1 MARLY
6 VFAELRLT
14 LQRLSVILALAAG
27 AIVHTS
33 ALQSQK
39 SASNPWPPGLQQ
51 VPDESPVLSP
61 AEELKKFFL
70 PPGYHAELVASE
82 PMVVDPIAIDWD
94 ADGRMW
100 VIEQLAYMPEINP
113 SIEREHEPICR
124 IVVLEDTNGDGKM
137 DKRTVFADGLVLPR
151 ALKVLDHGVL
161 VGEPPNL
168 WLMRDTNGDGKAD
181 KKDLVTDTYG
191 RRDANVEHNDNSLT
205 WGMDNWLHT
214 SESTVSLRLKNGT
227 FEVQK
232 TLARGQ
238 WGNSQDDAG
247 HIYRNSNE
255 QVLFVDLVPTRYYA
269 RNANLVRTRGSYES
283 LQGENFENNTVWPV
297 RPTRAVNRGYQAG
310 ILRDDGS
317 LAAYTAVCSPT
328 VYRGDR
334 LPAELRGNVFVAEPA
349 GNVVS
354 RLIVSDDG
362 SRIVARKAYERAEFF
377 ASTDER
383 FRPVYL
389 SSAPDGTLYVVDLYH
404 GIIQHK
410 GFITE
415 YLRDQYLSRKLE
427 QDIHHGRIWRI
438 VHDSTTRG
446 PKPALSRATL
456 PQLVTTLS
464 HPNGWWRDTAQR
476 LLVERGA
483 KSVAAQLMQLA
494 ASAPDH
500 RTRLHALWTLD
511 GDDLTTPSVV
521 LSALRDTSR
530 DVRVAAIR
538 LAERFM
544 PANGEVQAA
553 VARLVDD
560 ADWNVQQQLAA
571 SMAAL
576 PDASRESAI
585 AALLAKQ
592 GDDPVVVDAALSG
605 VSGREAAVLTELLK
619 TSTQTAPL
627 EQAITMV
634 AATVVRASQDASVQA
649 LLAWIADESRPA
661 WARSAVLRGAEVA
674 LTGAA
679 VPGGATGRRGAGP
692 ANAGAPCP
700 TCPGGRA
707 GPGGAS
713 AFGGNRGGEALGE
726 GPGGGAPAGRGA
738 GGRGAGGRGGGGR
751 PVRLNRE
758 PASFTALA
766 ASAGDLGTRAA
777 ALLGR
782 IEWPGKPGA
791 AAAVTP
797 LTPEEQRRFDAGRE
811 LYLSLCQACHQP
823 DGRGREKLGANLVG
837 ATLALAPAHVT
848 ARIVIGGKEGP
859 IGLMPPLGGSLTD
872 NQIANALTY
881 VRREWGNTATPV
893 DAQTVKAAREA
904 STGRTRPWTTDELM
918 ALIGGGRGGQH

>member
-1 MARLY
+1 
-6 VFAELRLT
+6 
-14 LQRLSVILALAAG
+14 
-27 AIVHTS
+27 
-33 ALQSQK
+33 
-39 SASNPWPPGLQQ
+39 
-51 VPDESPVLSP
+51 
-61 AEELKKFFL
+61 
-70 PPGYHAELVASE
+70 
-82 PMVVDPIAIDWD
+82 
-94 ADGRMW
+94 
-100 VIEQLAYMPEINP
+100 
-113 SIEREHEPICR
+113 
-124 IVVLEDTNGDGKM
+124 
-137 DKRTVFADGLVLPR
+137 
-151 ALKVLDHGVL
+151 
-161 VGEPPNL
+161 
-168 WLMRDTNGDGKAD
+168 
-181 KKDLVTDTYG
+181 
-191 RRDANVEHNDNSLT
+191 
-205 WGMDNWLHT
+205 
-214 SESTVSLRLKNGT
+214 
-227 FEVQK
+227 
-232 TLARGQ
+232 
-238 WGNSQDDAG
+238 
-247 HIYRNSNE
+247 
-255 QVLFVDLVPTRYYA
+255 
-269 RNANLVRTRGSYES
+269 
-283 LQGENFENNTVWPV
+283 V

-354 RLIVSDDG
+354 RLILSDDG
-362 SRIVARKAYERAEFF
+362 TKLVARKAYEKGEFL

-446 PKPALSRATL
+446 PKPALSKATL

-483 KSVAAQLMQLA
+483 KPVAAQLTQLA
-494 ASAPDH
+494 ASAPEP

-511 GDDLTTPSVV
+511 GDDLTTPSIV
-521 LSALRDTSR
+521 LAGLRDGSR
-530 DVRVAAIR
+530 DVRVSAIR
-538 LAERFM
+538 VAERFM
-544 PANGEVQAA
+544 ADNAEVQAA
-553 VARLVDD
+553 MNRLMDD
-560 ADWNVQQQLAA
+560 PDWNVQQQLAA
-571 SMAAL
+571 SIGAL
-576 PDASRESAI
+576 PDGARETAV
-585 AALLAKQ
+585 ATLLAKQ

-619 TSTQTAPL
+619 TSVQSAPR

-634 AATVVRASQDASVQA
+634 AATVVRASQDAAVQA
-649 LLAWIADESRPA
+649 LLAWVADESHPG

-679 VPGGATGRRGAGP
+679 IPGSPAGRRGAGIGNA
-692 ANAGAPCP
+692 ANAPCP

-713 AFGGNRGGEALGE
+713 AFGGSRGGDTFGE
-726 GPGGGAPAGRGA
+726 GAGGGPPGVRAA

-758 PASFTALA
+758 PAPFTALA
-766 ASAGDLGTRAA
+766 ASGGDLGTRAA

-782 IEWPGKPGA
+782 IEWPGKPGV
-791 AAAVTP
+791 AAAVAP

-811 LYLSLCQACHQP
+811 LYLSLCAACHQP

-859 IGLMPPLGGSLTD
+859 IGLMPPLGASLTD
-872 NQIANALTY
+872 DQIANALTY
-881 VRREWGNTATPV
+881 VRREWGNTGTPV

-904 STGRTRPWTTDELM
+904 STGRTRPWTTEELT
-918 ALIGGGRGGQH
+918 ALIGGGR

>member
-1 MARLY
+1 MMARLY
-6 VFAELRLT
+6 VFAELRLN
-14 LQRLSVILALAAG
+14 LQRPIVIIALAAG

-33 ALQSQK
+33 ALQPQK
-39 SASNPWPPGLQQ
+39 PGSSSWPPGLQQ
-51 VPDESPVLSP
+51 VSDQSPVRSP
-61 AEELKKFFL
+61 AEEMKTFFL

-113 SIEREHEPICR
+113 SIAREHEPICR
-124 IVVLEDTNGDGKM
+124 IVVIEDTNGDGKM

-151 ALKVLDHGVL
+151 ALKVLEHGVL

-191 RRDANVEHNDNSLT
+191 RLDANVEHNDNSLT

-214 SESTVSLRLKNGT
+214 SESAVSLRLKAGA
-227 FEVQK
+227 FDVQK
-232 TLARGQ
+232 TLPRGQ

-297 RPTRAVNRGYQAG
+297 RPTRAVNRGYQSG
-310 ILRDDGS
+310 ILRADGS
-317 LAAYTAVCSPT
+317 LAAYTAVCAPT

-354 RLIVSDDG
+354 RLIVRDDG
-362 SRIVARKAYERAEFF
+362 TRIVARKAYDRAEFF

-415 YLRDQYLSRKLE
+415 YLRDQYLSRRLE

-438 VHDSTTRG
+438 VHDSTARG
-446 PKPALSRATL
+446 PKPALSTATL

-483 KSVAAQLMQLA
+483 KPVVAQLTQLA

-500 RTRLHALWTLD
+500 RTKLHALWTLD
-511 GDDLTTPSVV
+511 GDDLTTPSIV
-521 LSALRDTSR
+521 LAALRDASR

-544 PANGEVQAA
+544 PDNSDVQSA
-553 VARLVDD
+553 VSRLMDD
-560 ADWNVQQQLAA
+560 GDWNVRQQLAA
-571 SMAAL
+571 SMGAL
-576 PDASRESAI
+576 PDGSREMAV
-585 AALLAKQ
+585 AAMLGRR

-605 VSGREAAVLTELLK
+605 VSGREAAVLAELLK
-619 TSTQTAPL
+619 ARTQTAPR

-634 AATVVRASQDASVQA
+634 AATVVRASQDASVQE
-649 LLAWIADESRPA
+649 LLTWIADESHPA

-679 VPGGATGRRGAGP
+679 VAGGAAGRRGAGNP
-692 ANAGAPCP
+692 NAANAPCP

-713 AFGGNRGGEALGE
+713 AFGGNRAGEALGE
-726 GPGGGAPAGRGA
+726 GPGGSAPGGR
-738 GGRGAGGRGGGGR
+738 GRGAGGRGGGGR

-758 PASFTALA
+758 PAAFTALA
-766 ASAGDLGTRAA
+766 ASAGELGARAA

-797 LTPEEQRRFDAGRE
+797 LTADEQRRFDAGRE

-872 NQIANALTY
+872 EQIANALTY
-881 VRREWGNTATPV
+881 VRREWGNAGTPV

-918 ALIGGGRGGQH
+918 ALVAGGRGGHH

>member
-1 MARLY
+1 
-6 VFAELRLT
+6 
-14 LQRLSVILALAAG
+14 
-27 AIVHTS
+27 
-33 ALQSQK
+33 
-39 SASNPWPPGLQQ
+39 
-51 VPDESPVLSP
+51 LSP
-61 AEELKKFFL
+61 TDELKTFTL
-70 PPGYHAELVASE
+70 PPGYRAELVASE
-82 PMVVDPIAIDWD
+82 PMVVDPILIDWD

-100 VIEQLAYMPEINP
+100 VIEELAYMPEINP
-113 SIEREHEPICR
+113 SIEREHEPVGR
-124 IVVLEDTNGDGKM
+124 IVVLDDTNGDGKM
-137 DKRTVFADGLVLPR
+137 DKRTVFADKLVMPR

-181 KKDLVTDTYG
+181 KKDLVTNTYG
-191 RRDANVEHNDNSLT
+191 RLDANVEHNDNSLT
-205 WGMDNWLHT
+205 WAMDNWLHT
-214 SESTVSLRLKNGT
+214 SESTVSLRLKEGK
-227 FEVQK
+227 FDVQR
-232 TLARGQ
+232 TISRGQ

-255 QVLFVDLVPTRYYA
+255 EVLFVDLVPTRYYA

-297 RPTRAVNRGYQAG
+297 RPTRAVNRGYQNG
-310 ILRDDGS
+310 ILRDDGT

-362 SRIVARKAYERAEFF
+362 SRIVARKAYDKGEFLV
-377 ASTDER
+377 STDER

-427 QDIHHGRIWRI
+427 QDLHHGRIWRI
-438 VHDSTTRG
+438 VHDTTVRG
-446 PKPALSRATL
+446 PKPALSKATL

-464 HPNGWWRDTAQR
+464 HANGWWRDTAQR

-483 KSVAAQLMQLA
+483 RPVSAQLTQLA
-494 ASAPDH
+494 ASARDP
-500 RTRLHALWTLD
+500 RTKVHALWALD
-511 GDDLTTPSVV
+511 GNDLTTPALV
-521 LSALRDTSR
+521 LGALRDASR
-530 DVRVAAIR
+530 DVRVAAVR
-538 LAERFM
+538 LAERFL
-544 PANGEVQAA
+544 PADTGVQAA
-553 VARLVDD
+553 VARLVDE

-571 SMAAL
+571 SISTLPDGLRETTMAAL
-576 PDASRESAI
+576 LS
-585 AALLAKQ
+585 KQ

-605 VSGREAAVLTELLK
+605 IGGREAALLTELLK
-619 TSTQTAPL
+619 TDAQTAPR

-634 AATVVRASQDASVQA
+634 AATIVRGSQDAAVQT
-649 LLAWIADESRPA
+649 LLTWVTDDSHPA
-661 WARSAVLRGAEVA
+661 WMRSAVLRGAEVA
-674 LTGAA
+674 LTGATA
-679 VPGGATGRRGAGP
+679 PGSAAGRRGAGN
-692 ANAGAPCP
+692 ANAADAPCP

-713 AFGGNRGGEALGE
+713 AFGGNRGAAAARGE
-726 GPGGGAPAGRGA
+726 GAGAGAAGRG
-738 GGRGAGGRGGGGR
+738 RGGRGGGQ

-758 PASFTALA
+758 PASFTAFA
-766 ASAGDLGTRAA
+766 ASSGELGTRAA

-791 AAAVTP
+791 AAPVTP
-797 LTPEEQRRFDAGRE
+797 LTPAEQARFDAGRE
-811 LYLSLCQACHQP
+811 VYLSICQPCHQP

-837 ATLALAPAHVT
+837 APLALAPAHVT
-848 ARIVIGGKEGP
+848 ARILIGGKEGP
-859 IGLMPPLGGSLTD
+859 IGLMPPLGAGLND
-872 NQIANALTY
+872 DQIANALTY
-881 VRREWGNTATPV
+881 IRREWGNAGTPV
-893 DAQTVKAAREA
+893 GPQDVKAARDA

-918 ALIGGGRGGQH
+918 ALIPAGRGGQH

>member
-6 VFAELRLT
+6 GFAELRQN
-14 LQRLSVILALAAG
+14 LQRLAVILGLATG

-33 ALQSQK
+33 AVQSQRA
-39 SASNPWPPGLQQ
+39 ASRPWPPGLQQ
-51 VPDESPVLSP
+51 VSDESPVRSP
-61 AEELKKFFL
+61 AEELKTFFL
-70 PPGYHAELVASE
+70 PPGYRAELVASE
-82 PMVVDPIAIDWD
+82 PLVVDPIAIDWD
-94 ADGRMW
+94 ANGRMW

-113 SIEREHEPICR
+113 SIAREHEPICR

-137 DKRTVFADGLVLPR
+137 DKRTVFADGLILPR

-168 WLMRDTNGDGKAD
+168 WLMRDTDGDGKAD
-181 KKDLVTDTYG
+181 KKDLVTNTYG
-191 RRDANVEHNDNSLT
+191 RLDANVEHNDNSLT
-205 WGMDNWLHT
+205 WAMDNWMHT
-214 SESTVSLRLKNGT
+214 SESTVALRLKGGT
-227 FEVQK
+227 FEIQK
-232 TLARGQ
+232 TLSRGQ

-255 QVLFVDLVPTRYYA
+255 QVLFVDVVPTKYYA
-269 RNANLVRTRGSYES
+269 RNASLVRTRGSYES
-283 LQGENFENNTVWPV
+283 LEGQNFENNTVWPV

-354 RLIVSDDG
+354 RLVVSDDG
-362 SRIVARKAYERAEFF
+362 SKLVARKAYDKGEFL

-415 YLRDQYLSRKLE
+415 YLRDQYLSRKLD

-446 PKPALSRATL
+446 PRPALSKATL
-456 PQLVTTLS
+456 LQLVTTLS

-483 KSVAAQLMQLA
+483 KPVASELTRLA
-494 ASAPDH
+494 ASAADP
-500 RTRLHALWTLD
+500 RTKLHALWTLD
-511 GDDLTTPSVV
+511 GDDLTTPSIV
-521 LSALRDTSR
+521 LGALRDVSR
-530 DVRVAAIR
+530 DVRVTAIR

-544 PANGEVQAA
+544 PANSDVQAA
-553 VARLVDD
+553 VAKLVDD
-560 ADWNVQQQLAA
+560 TDWNVQQQLAA
-571 SMAAL
+571 SIAAL
-576 PDASRESAI
+576 PDGTREATI
-585 AALLAKQ
+585 AALLGKR

-605 VSGREAAVLTELLK
+605 VAGRESAVLSELLK
-619 TSTQTAPL
+619 TTTQSAPR

-634 AATVVRASQDASVQA
+634 AATIVRSSQDAPVQA
-649 LLAWIADESRPA
+649 LLAWVADDSHPA
-661 WARSAVLRGAEVA
+661 WARSAILRGAEVA
-674 LTGAA
+674 LTGAVA
-679 VPGGATGRRGAGP
+679 PGSTAGRRGPGN
-692 ANAGAPCP
+692 ANAASAPCP

-713 AFGGNRGGEALGE
+713 AFGGRGGDAGGE
-726 GPGGGAPAGRGA
+726 GPGGAAPGARGA
-738 GGRGAGGRGGGGR
+738 GGRGRGGRGGGGQ
-751 PVRLNRE
+751 PVRLSRE
-758 PASFTALA
+758 PAPFNALA
-766 ASAGDLGTRAA
+766 TSGGEFGTRAA

-791 AAAVTP
+791 AAAVPP
-797 LTPEEQRRFDAGRE
+797 LTPDEQKRFDAGRE

-859 IGLMPPLGGSLTD
+859 VGLMPPLGASLTD
-872 NQIANALTY
+872 DQIANALTY
-881 VRREWGNTATPV
+881 IRREWGNAGTPV

-904 STGRTRPWTTDELM
+904 SASRTRPWTTEELT
-918 ALIGGGRGGQH
+918 ALIAAGRGGR